1 MHRRV
6 RSVVALCAAYALVFA
21 ALIGALGFSRAA
33 IPDGF
38 QLCIAGNSSGGT
50 VPPHAE
56 HELCCVL
63 ACGAGGQPALAG
75 GSIAPLADSLGCD
88 VSVPALAPVLR
99 QFERLS
105 SAAPRGPPFRA

>member
-6 RSVVALCAAYALVFA
+6 RSVVVLCAAYALVFA
-21 ALIGALGFSRAA
+21 ALIGALGSARAA

-50 VPPHAE
+50 VPAHAE

-75 GSIAPLADSLGCD
+75 GSIAPLQDSLGFD
-88 VSVPALAPVLR
+88 VSVPTLTPVLR

-105 SAAPRGPPFRA
+105 SAPPRGPPSLA